1 MGKPKTKYWGQ
12 FWGAGQ
18 DDDDDW
24 EIGGKDFGSTDPERN
39 KGKVGFMPASWSEE
53 QRKTVDH
60 VICPD
65 CSATVYASGY
75 MERDKCDV
83 CWTMFP
89 DKSWNLPASEAAAK
103 ANKSVQGSHSKY
115 GGSYSQSLKSFAKQ
129 TRSSVEVA
137 DSESQHLLSR
147 IHMATMINEGWISA
161 AENNSPTND
170 KQEGIRNQTKHVTKQ
185 HSAVTT
191 DADEYLSSTSEAYA
205 HVVAQDMELFARVL
219 QAELRTPKP
228 DMKGENNTPL
238 TEEERLDRATKNEDK
253 QADLRRMIEIM
264 MGEFGAAVGHK
275 IGDDWFLRDTTE
287 EAAAIQKR
295 AGLFAQPMYGA
306 ALYGDEGTD
315 EANDIRWSGMSM
327 NTSENST
334 PESESNRR
342 KIAAKI
348 RQGIKKADVAEALN
362 DIASEV
368 AEAKSSDRVSVME
381 EKLLP
386 VISKILEEEGS
397 EELDKPKVQKRL
409 KDALDGTAKPK
420 RTTSATTS
428 DEQYENKM
436 AQYIDGLGDEI
447 AKERELLAKR
457 KGREDKWS
465 PTAKNIANAYGHD
478 PEGSGYSVFDS
489 QDPLKELSSVDPKE
503 VPLSFKAQQM
513 LEAIENE
520 RRVTWA
526 ESGDTT
532 DRLVELNF
540 GNLKVFRQEDTFSPQ
555 LLLAV
560 DSSGS
565 TGCICNAGKD
575 GYQDVGSLMWEVAA
589 TISSAASEANTKQY
603 AYHSTGSGFLTTIE
617 VPTGKRPVCNSEIGG
632 RADFYSRNAKIVPEH
647 GGGTPELAMLHY
659 INDKAQS
666 SGDLSS
672 TTVILI
678 VDGQPDDRVA
688 CKAMSEQ
695 LVAAGVQFGIVLCG
709 GGFYKYDEDYYSSA
723 ISVSVNSKEDIDKA
737 IPKLMSLI
745 QERGLA

>member
-12 FWGAGQ
+12 FWGAEQ
-18 DDDDDW
+18 DDDDGW

-39 KGKVGFMPASWSEE
+39 KGKVGFMPDSWSEE

-89 DKSWNLPASEAAAK
+89 DTSWNLPASDAAAK
-103 ANKSVQGSHSKY
+103 ANKSVQGSHTTY
-115 GGSYSQSLKSFAKQ
+115 GGSYTKSLKSFAKQ
-129 TRSSVEVA
+129 TRSSVEPVDDKA
-137 DSESQHLLSR
+137 KHLLSR
-147 IHMATMINEGWISA
+147 IDMTSMPNEEWFTTTQSIQKGDSNEA
-161 AENNSPTND
+161 MRG
-170 KQEGIRNQTKHVTKQ
+170 KTKHVTQQ
-185 HSAVTT
+185 HSSVTT

-205 HVVAQDMELFARVL
+205 HIVAQDMELFARA
-219 QAELRTPKP
+219 AELAITTAQA
-228 DMKGENNTPL
+228 DSSGL
-238 TEEERLDRATKNEDK
+238 TQEEIDERAVDDGDK
-253 QADLRRMIEIM
+253 KADLRRMIEVM

-287 EAAAIQKR
+287 EAEAIQKR
-295 AGLFAQPMYGA
+295 AKMWSQPMYSA
-306 ALYGDEGTD
+306 SLYGDEG
-315 EANDIRWSGMSM
+315 EGNKGWAVQSM
-327 NTSENST
+327 GLSDPNNTPTSES
-334 PESESNRR
+334 SML
-342 KIAAKI
+342 KISGKI
-348 RQGIKKADVAEALN
+348 RRGIKKAGVAGTLN

-368 AEAKSSDRVSVME
+368 AKAKDIDRMSVMQDR
-381 EKLLP
+381 LLP

-397 EELDKPKVQKRL
+397 EELDEPEIRKRI
-409 KDALDGTAKPK
+409 KDALDGTAKPEERK
-420 RTTSATTS
+420 WDKTNS
-428 DEQYENKM
+428 DKQYENKLT
-436 AQYIDGLGDEI
+436 QYINELGDEI
-447 AKERELLAKR
+447 AEERERLAKR
-457 KGREDKWS
+457 KSREDKWS
-465 PTAKNIANAYGHD
+465 PTAKNIAEAYGHE
-478 PEGSGYSVFDS
+478 EGTGYSMFDTKE
-489 QDPLKELSSVDPKE
+489 PLAEFASRNPKQ

-526 ESGDTT
+526 ESGDST

-560 DSSGS
+560 DASGS
-565 TGCICNAGKD
+565 TGCICDAGKEKESD
-575 GYQDVGSLMWEVAA
+575 IGSLMWEIAA

-603 AYHSTGSGFLTTIE
+603 AYHSTGAGFLTAVE
-617 VPTGKRPVCNSEIGG
+617 VPIGMRPICHSETS
-632 RADFYSRNAKIVPEH
+632 DYDNYYSKDIEICPEH

-659 INDKAQS
+659 LNDKAQN

-678 VDGQPDDRVA
+678 VDGQPDEPKS

-695 LVAAGVQFGIVLCG
+695 LVAAGVQFGVVICNRYSSSI
-709 GGFYKYDEDYYSSA
+709 FTEDYYNA
-723 ISVSVNSKEDIDKA
+723 SVAVEVKTRADIDKA